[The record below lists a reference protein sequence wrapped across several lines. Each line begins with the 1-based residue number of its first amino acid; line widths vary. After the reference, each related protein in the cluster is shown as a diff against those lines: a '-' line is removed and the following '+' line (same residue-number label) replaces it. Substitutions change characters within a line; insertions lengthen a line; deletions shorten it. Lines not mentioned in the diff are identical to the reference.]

1 MGSEDMLSSRNI
13 RGSNFETDIQPLR
26 KHQGARRRGMQGMLS
41 PPTHVRKQ
49 LLTTSS
55 IEYGVT
61 LSRAGSP
68 CGIMGAGK
76 LG

>member
-1 MGSEDMLSSRNI
+1 MFSSRNI

-26 KHQGARRRGMQGMLS
+26 KYQSARRRGMHGMLS
-41 PPTHVRKQ
+41 SSRHVRKQ
-49 LLTTSS
+49 ILTTSS
-55 IEYGVT
+55 IAYGVT

-76 LG
+76 LGCTGF